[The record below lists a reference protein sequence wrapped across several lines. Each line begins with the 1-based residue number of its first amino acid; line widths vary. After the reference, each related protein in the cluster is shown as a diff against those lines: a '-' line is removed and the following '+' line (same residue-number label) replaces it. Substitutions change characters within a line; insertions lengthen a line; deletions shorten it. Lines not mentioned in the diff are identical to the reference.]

1 MNDDNAL
8 SRGAGGFNCCA
19 EEKWTA
25 VFRHNYFIIWNP
37 ANTRAVAQWDY
48 RLAQTTIIIT
58 IRIGI
63 AGPETWP
70 WENVNVKTAIKVWRR
85 RKSKWQEFGS
95 KYCVSLGGGILV
107 CLTADWLR
115 LFWHGWLL
123 WWIRDV
129 WERQVCQVSQVK
141 LVGPHSS
148 ARTHNA
154 ISCMGKTLFS
164 RSIQR
169 GKYV

>member
-25 VFRHNYFIIWNP
+25 AFRHNYFIIWNP
-37 ANTRAVAQWDY
+37 ANTGAVAQWDY

-58 IRIGI
+58 ITIGI
-63 AGPETWP
+63 ADPETWP

-95 KYCVSLGGGILV
+95 KYCVSFGGGGTCLSHRWLV
-107 CLTADWLR
+107 KIVLTWMAVVMDKGCLGETSM
-115 LFWHGWLL
+115 
-123 WWIRDV
+123 
-129 WERQVCQVSQVK
+129 SQVK

-154 ISCMGKTLFS
+154 ISCMGKTLLL

>member
-95 KYCVSLGGGILV
+95 KSCVSLGGGTCLSHRWLV
-107 CLTADWLR
+107 EIVLTWMAVVMDKGCLGETSMSGFTGETCRPA
-115 LFWHGWLL
+115 
-123 WWIRDV
+123 
-129 WERQVCQVSQVK
+129 
-141 LVGPHSS
+141 
-148 ARTHNA
+148 
-154 ISCMGKTLFS
+154 
-164 RSIQR
+164 
-169 GKYV
+169 